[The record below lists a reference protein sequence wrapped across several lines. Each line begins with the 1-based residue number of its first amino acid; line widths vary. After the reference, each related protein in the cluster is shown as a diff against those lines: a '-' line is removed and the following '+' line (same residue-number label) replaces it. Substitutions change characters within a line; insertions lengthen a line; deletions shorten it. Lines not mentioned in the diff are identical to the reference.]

1 VSVQDQVT
9 RAEEEENCFVMG
21 QELAAAKMSR
31 QQAAQMMEEAGNRI
45 KNLENELEE
54 TKKEALKRKTEQ
66 ERLIETKN
74 KDFKNLQENMSKVKI
89 ILVINYNMNCLVD
102 EW

>member
-1 VSVQDQVT
+1 M
-9 RAEEEENCFVMG
+9 R

-66 ERLIETKN
+66 EGLIETKN